1 MEVRYTYNP
10 DYYKK
15 MSSEELRQ
23 NFLVDTIFKPGELSL
38 IYTDVDRSIIG
49 SAVPTDNSLDLKGS
63 KKETASVFFLE
74 RREAGIIN
82 IGSKGSVIVDGFE
95 YILENKDCL
104 YIGKGAKEI
113 KFNSSDSQNPARF
126 YISSYPAHKEYP
138 TKLVKYVDAV
148 KQSLGSVEN
157 CNKRVINKYILP
169 GNVESCQLVM
179 GLTELETGSVWNT
192 FPPHTHQRRTEI
204 YLYFDMKD
212 ESMVFHFMGEEN
224 ATRHII
230 VRNYQAVISPS
241 FSIHSGVG
249 SASYSF
255 IWGMGGENQVFDDMD
270 SLNLKNIR

>member
-15 MSSEELRQ
+15 MSSEELRK
-23 NFLVDTIFKPGELSL
+23 NFLVDSLFKPDELTL

-49 SAVPTDNSLDLKGS
+49 SAVPVDNILDLKGS
-63 KKETASVFFLE
+63 KKETASEYFLE

-82 IGSKGSVIVDGFE
+82 IGNTGTVAVDGIK
-95 YILENKDCL
+95 YVLQNKDCL

-113 KFNSSDSQNPARF
+113 KFSSDDKANPASF
-126 YISSYPAHKEYP
+126 YISSYPAHTEYP
-138 TKLVKYVDAV
+138 VKLVKYEDAV
-148 KQSLGSVEN
+148 KQSLGSSAN

-179 GLTELETGSVWNT
+179 GLTELESGSVWNT

-204 YLYFDMKD
+204 YLYFDIK
-212 ESMVFHFMGEEN
+212 ENSMVFHFMGEEN
-224 ATRHII
+224 ETRHILI
-230 VRNYQAVISPS
+230 RNKQAVISPS

-249 SASYSF
+249 TSNYSF

-270 SLNLKNIR
+270 SLNLENIR

>member
-1 MEVRYTYNP
+1 VEVRYTYNP

>member
-10 DYYKK
+10 DFYKN
-15 MSSEELRQ
+15 MSSDELRK
-23 NFLVDTIFKPGELSL
+23 NFLVDSLFRSGELNL

-49 SAVPTDNSLDLKGS
+49 SAVPVNNELTLAGS
-63 KKETASVFFLE
+63 KKETASEYFLE

-82 IGSKGSVIVDGFE
+82 IGTKGSVIVDSIE
-95 YILENKDCL
+95 YVLENKDCL

-113 KFNSSDSQNPARF
+113 RFKSDDKSNPARF
-126 YISSYPAHKEYP
+126 YIASYPAHKEYP
-138 TKLVKYVDAV
+138 VKLVKYDDAV

-169 GNVESCQLVM
+169 GKVESCQLVM
-179 GLTELETGSVWNT
+179 GLTEIENGSVWNT

-212 ESMVFHFMGEEN
+212 DAMVFHFMGEEN
-224 ATRHII
+224 ETRHII
-230 VRNYQAVISPS
+230 VRNNQAVISPS

-249 SASYSF
+249 SSNYSF

-270 SLNLKNIR
+270 PLNMQKIK

>member
-1 MEVRYTYNP
+1 LEIRYTNNP
-10 DYYKK
+10 DYYKRLG
-15 MSSEELRQ
+15 SEELRKT
-23 NFLVDTIFKPGELSL
+23 FLVDSLFKSGKLTL

-49 SAVPTDNSLDLKGS
+49 SAVPTIAELFLEGS
-63 KKETASVFFLE
+63 KAETASEYFLE

-82 IGSKGSVIVDGFE
+82 IGNQGSVIVDGTE

-113 KFNSSDSQNPARF
+113 KFCSSDSQSSAQF

-138 TKLVKYVDAV
+138 IKLVKYAEAV
-148 KQSLGSVEN
+148 KQLLGSIEKS
-157 CNKRVINKYILP
+157 NKRVINKYILP
-169 GNVESCQLVM
+169 GKVESCQLVM
-179 GLTELETGSVWNT
+179 GLTELESGSVWNT

-204 YLYFDMKD
+204 YLYFNLKEDA
-212 ESMVFHFMGEEN
+212 MVFHFMGEEN
-224 ATRHII
+224 ETRHIV
-230 VRNYQAVISPS
+230 VRNNQAVISPG

-249 SASYSF
+249 VSNYSF